1 MKATKNY
8 FFSILAIMLLGVT
21 FTHAQEAVQMGA
33 VKDADGNAYNT
44 LVIGKQTWM
53 LENLRTTKYNDGT
66 PVKNIKD
73 GMEWI
78 AAEEGAYASTN
89 NTSDKAIIQKEG
101 LLYNWYAVETGKLCP
116 KGWYVPTEEEW
127 NMLIAYAS
135 KTGTNVAKSLASKA
149 GWIVN
154 KAENAVGN
162 DLSKN
167 NASGLSLQDT
177 EKNQPENLVL
187 MEKLLFFGLKPK
199 GVQKT
204 LRRISYQTEVLHLIQ
219 EAIVKNQD
227 LVFAVLNNNQIK
239 I

>member
-1 MKATKNY
+1 MKTTKNY
-8 FFSILAIMLLGVT
+8 FFSFLVTMLLVT
-21 FTHAQEAVQMGA
+21 TITFAQDAVQMGA

-44 LVIGKQTWM
+44 LTIGKQTWM

-66 PVKNIKD
+66 PIKNIKD
-73 GMEWI
+73 GLEWV
-78 AAEEGAYASTN
+78 AAEEGAYVTTN
-89 NTSDKAIIQKEG
+89 NTSDKAFIEKEG

-135 KTGTNVAKSLASKA
+135 KLNGNVAKSIASKN

-167 NASGLSLQDT
+167 NASGFNAVATGYRKLPNGDFSLNGKITVFWSETERSSMNAASYILSNAGSTFDSRSNS
-177 EKNQPENLVL
+177 KKSGFSV
-187 MEKLLFFGLKPK
+187 
-199 GVQKT
+199 
-204 LRRISYQTEVLHLIQ
+204 RC
-219 EAIVKNQD
+219 VKQ
-227 LVFAVLNNNQIK
+227 
-239 I
+239 

>member
-167 NASGLSLQDT
+167 NASGFNAVATGYRKEPTGEFSLNGKITVFWSETERSSKNAASYILS
-177 EKNQPENLVL
+177 N
-187 MEKLLFFGLKPK
+187 G
-199 GVQKT
+199 GVTFDPRSNSKKSGFSV
-204 LRRISYQTEVLHLIQ
+204 RC
-219 EAIVKNQD
+219 
-227 LVFAVLNNNQIK
+227 IK
-239 I
+239 Q